1 MYRLYLLVLPQ
12 CKAMDQSNH
21 YMVVE
26 KQRSAFEPQ
35 ASLVGGDFK
44 NNNQYAAERDLKH
57 F

>member
-1 MYRLYLLVLPQ
+1 MATVQ
-12 CKAMDQSNH
+12 SHGDQSNH

-26 KQRSAFEPQ
+26 KQRSASEPQ

-44 NNNQYAAERDLKH
+44 NNNHYAAERDLEH